1 MSAQRPDP
9 QFVTVLDRRM
19 AYRLSEPDLSE
30 PGLSAPGQSGRGRTV
45 VFLHGNPTSSY
56 LWRNIMPHV
65 APYARCLAP
74 DLIGMGD
81 SEKLEG
87 GDPGRYDFET
97 HRRFLDALFE
107 QVLDP
112 DEPIVFVLHDWGSA
126 LGFDWACRHPDR
138 AAGFVY
144 MEALVRSLTW
154 EEWPE
159 RIRPLFEALRSEAG
173 EELIL
178 EKNTFIERILPGS
191 IQRDLSPAEMEAYRA
206 PFPDAGEQRRV
217 MLSWPRALPLGGSP
231 PDVVGIIDTYA
242 QWMAS
247 NHIPK
252 LFINAEP
259 GAILVGAQR
268 EYCRLWHNQ
277 TEITVPGIHF
287 IQEDSADEI
296 GAAISTFVQ
305 TLG

>member
-1 MSAQRPDP
+1 MTDP
-9 QFVTVLDRRM
+9 PADKQFVTVLDRRM
-19 AYRLSEPDLSE
+19 AYCES
-30 PGLSAPGQSGRGRTV
+30 GQGESGQGESGPGRTV

-56 LWRNIMPHV
+56 LWRNILPHV
-65 APYARCLAP
+65 APQAHCLAP

-87 GDPGRYDFET
+87 DDPGRYDFET
-97 HRRFLDALFE
+97 HRRFLDGLLE
-107 QVLDP
+107 QLLDR
-112 DEPIVFVLHDWGSA
+112 DRKIVFVVHDWGSA

-138 AAGFVY
+138 VAGFVY

-154 EEWPE
+154 NEWPE
-159 RIRPLFEALRSEAG
+159 QIRPMFQALRGDAG
-173 EELIL
+173 EDMIL
-178 EKNTFIERILPGS
+178 DKNIFIERILPGS
-191 IQRDLSPAEMEAYRA
+191 IQRQLSAAEMEAYRA
-206 PFPDAGEQRRV
+206 PFPDAGEGRRV
-217 MLSWPRALPLGGSP
+217 MLSWPRTLPLGGSP
-231 PDVVGIIDTYA
+231 ADVVGIIDTYA

-268 EYCRLWHNQ
+268 EFCRRWHNQ

-296 GAAISTFVQ
+296 GIATVTFIQ
-305 TLG
+305 NLD